1 MKKIISI
8 IIFAFFIQVLFA
20 QTTPWKAL
28 GPIKFPTN
36 TVGQINGMGRTTQLK
51 FHPTN
56 PAIIYAA
63 SASGGLWKSV
73 DTGASWIVLGTD
85 TFLRT
90 KLASVCIDYTNDNI
104 LYLGSGDPNYFS
116 VGTGIYKST
125 NGGITWA
132 LSNTNIGNRMALE
145 IIMSPLDH
153 NVIIAATNDGIW
165 KSNDAGLTWTQKQAG
180 RFLDMKL
187 KPKSNSTT
195 LYAVTNTQFFYSND
209 MGDTWTETTS
219 GITIYPDLGDGPGS
233 RLAVTIADTNLVYLL
248 MLNNGGSIF
257 KSTNSGINFSLV
269 RSVPDTSIVGYQI
282 DDPGQ
287 GNYNMS
293 FCASQ
298 INANELY
305 VNSHCIWRSLTG
317 GQYFEKLTN
326 WPSTVHTDMHYSG
339 FSPYFPTW
347 LYNGNDG
354 GIWISKDK
362 GVNWKPIN
370 EGYSTMEFYH
380 AAQSPTRDFVIGGTQ
395 DNGGVYYHNN
405 EWFTY
410 QGGDLTS
417 QFFIDYSSRQLAY
430 ECENGFRRSNLYGG
444 NDSTYLPTIV
454 QGNDVLM
461 LFKKDDVELG
471 FATKNEIYKCSNL
484 SNATPTWTQLTTI
497 NRNIKS
503 ICFNPIDNNIIYFV
517 SADSKVWRMNNAISG
532 TPTYTNIS
540 ATPSSSGLFASIA
553 ITKADTSIIYLTCG
567 NRVYVS
573 NNSGATWTNIS
584 GTLPLINIIKII
596 HDEATYDESVYIATA
611 RGVYYK
617 NNTLTDWELYNKGLP
632 RIADIRDFFLF
643 DDGSVNRC
651 LRVSFFGRGVFTV
664 PMKYTKTCAAPT
676 NLTANM
682 VGNNVQ
688 LNWSPSVSASI
699 AYRRVEDA
707 EWTILNVGNTNSYL
721 LAGLNGCDEY
731 EIRVRQN
738 CLLDSSF
745 WSSSVFVETN
755 PYPLPSIWTKS
766 DIGAV
771 GLLGSVCYDDIR
783 KSYSV
788 EGSGDDVWGN
798 SDQFYY
804 VHTPFNGNIEASCR
818 VASIENSYS
827 WAKAGLMIRASLD
840 SNSKQS
846 MVCLTPGNG
855 VANQYRI
862 NTGGGSGN
870 NNIGGI
876 NAPVFIKITRIDSVI
891 TTYYSF
897 DEISWIE
904 IYNDTFIMPD
914 SAYIGMFSCS
924 HENDNLHTA
933 VFDHLK
939 LSNHP
944 TLSIPSMNNTSGFD
958 FIVYPNPANDFV
970 NIQMIIKS
978 AKNFDLN
985 LLDVNG
991 KSLYHQQW
999 KNVTNLDVLRIPIEK
1014 LAPGLYMVMLQ
1025 NEKEQIVRKL
1035 IIQ

>member
-1 MKKIISI
+1 MKKLIL
-8 IIFAFFIQVLFA
+8 IFIATLYIYILQA
-20 QTTPWKAL
+20 QTTPWQAL

-36 TVGQINGMGRTTQLK
+36 IVGQINGMGRTTQLK
-51 FHPTN
+51 FHPSN
-56 PAIIYAA
+56 AAIIYAT

-73 DTGASWIVLGTD
+73 DTGNSWNVLGTD
-85 TFLRT
+85 TFPRT

-104 LYLGSGDPNYFS
+104 LYLGSGDPNYFT
-116 VGTGIYKST
+116 VGSGIYKST
-125 NGGITWA
+125 NGGLTWA
-132 LSNTNIGNRMALE
+132 LSNTTIGNRMALE

-165 KSNDAGLTWTQKQAG
+165 KSTDAGVTWTQKQVG

-187 KPKSNSTT
+187 KPTGNSTT
-195 LYAVTNTQFFYSND
+195 LYAVTNTQFYYSTN

-219 GITIYPDLGDGPGS
+219 GITIFPDLGDGPGS
-233 RLAVTIADTNLVYLL
+233 RLAVTKADTNLVYLL

-257 KSTNSGINFSLV
+257 KSLTSGTSFSLV
-269 RSVPDTSIVGYQI
+269 RSIPDTNIVGYQI
-282 DDPGQ
+282 NDPGQ

-298 INANELY
+298 VNANEVY

-347 LYNGNDG
+347 LFNGNDG

-395 DNGGVYYHNN
+395 DNGGVYYHNK

-417 QFFIDYSSRQLAY
+417 QFFIDYSARQLAY
-430 ECENGFRRSNLYGG
+430 ECENGFRRSNLFGG
-444 NDSTYLPTIV
+444 NDSSYLPTIV

-461 LFKKDDVELG
+461 LFNNDDPELA
-471 FATKNEIYKCSNL
+471 FATKNEIYKCTNL
-484 SNATPTWTQLTTI
+484 SNATPTWTQITAL
-497 NRNIKS
+497 NKNIKS
-503 ICFNPIDNNIIYFV
+503 ITYNPIDKNIIYFV
-517 SADSKVWRMNNAISG
+517 TNDNKVWRMNNAISG
-532 TPTYTNIS
+532 IPSYTNIS
-540 ATPSSSGLFASIA
+540 ATPSSSSLFASIA
-553 ITKADTSIIYLTCG
+553 ITKLDTGVIYLSCG
-567 NRVYVS
+567 NRVYKS
-573 NNSGATWTNIS
+573 INSGITWANIS
-584 GTLPLINIIKII
+584 GTLPLVNVIKII
-596 HDEATYDESVYIATA
+596 HDEASFDESIYLATA
-611 RGVYYK
+611 RGVYYT
-617 NNTLTDWELYNKGLP
+617 NNTLTDWQLYNRGLP

-651 LRVSFFGRGVFTV
+651 LRVSFFGRGVYTV
-664 PMKYTKTCAAPT
+664 PLQFANTCVAPAG
-676 NLTANM
+676 LTASM
-682 VGNNVQ
+682 IGNNVQ
-688 LNWSPSVSASI
+688 LNWTSSVNTTI
-699 AYRRVEDA
+699 AYRR
-707 EWTILNVGNTNSYL
+707 TIDVTWNTINIGIANAYL
-721 LAGLNGCDEY
+721 LSGLNGCDEY
-731 EIRVRQN
+731 EIRIRKN
-738 CLLDSSF
+738 CGSDSSF
-745 WSSSVFVETN
+745 WSNSVFIQTN
-755 PYPLPSIWTKS
+755 PYPLPSIWSKS

-804 VHTPFNGNIEASCR
+804 VHTPFYGNIEASCR

-827 WAKAGLMIRASLD
+827 WAKSGLMIRATLD

-862 NTGGGSGN
+862 NTSGGSSNTNLSGF
-870 NNIGGI
+870 
-876 NAPVFIKITRIDSVI
+876 NAPVYIKITRIDSVI
-891 TTYYSF
+891 TTYYSL
-897 DEISWIE
+897 DEITWIE
-904 IYNDTFIMPD
+904 INNDTFTMPD

-924 HENDNLHTA
+924 HENINLHTA

-944 TLSIPSMNNTSGFD
+944 TLNIPAISSNHLFD
-958 FIVYPNPANDFV
+958 FMIYPNPANEYI
-970 NIQMIIKS
+970 NIQLLSKLTKNYEVKII
-978 AKNFDLN
+978 DLKGTTIFKQN
-985 LLDVNG
+985 WNT
-991 KSLYHQQW
+991 
-999 KNVTNLDVLRIPIEK
+999 VTNLETIRIPTER
-1014 LAPGLYMVMLQ
+1014 LASGLYLVMLQ
-1025 NEKEQIVRKL
+1025 NENDQLVKKL